1 VYIAIKLHERR
12 HAMSILPKVDP
23 EFKSLIPPLTMEER
37 SQLEQNILSSRKC
50 YDPIILWDGFIIDGH
65 NRFEICFRH
74 GIEFQVKEMTL
85 PSREAAMVWILE
97 NQLSRRNLTEVAR
110 IEIVLLKEELLREK
124 ARRNQSLAGGDKTR
138 AGALLPKVSKPENER
153 INVQNS
159 QVTEAGVGKGTF
171 IRYTQIK
178 KHGSPELLASVQSG
192 ELKIGTAHR
201 ILEINKK
208 LRIANKMYKHTANVI
223 PSKTSKAIN
232 QQIHDKLTG
241 LSALLKELIAKL
253 EEGAPDDPVNNQ
265 SNI

>member
-1 VYIAIKLHERR
+1 
-12 HAMSILPKVDP
+12 MSILPKVDP
-23 EFKSLIPPLTMEER
+23 EFKALIPPLTTEER

-74 GIEFQVKEMTL
+74 GIEFQVKELTL

-110 IEIVLLKEELLREK
+110 IEIVLLKEALLREK

-138 AGALLPKVSKPENER
+138 AGALLPEVSKPDFTP
-153 INVQNS
+153 INVQADS
-159 QVTEAGVGKGTF
+159 AADAGVSKGTF
-171 IRYTQIK
+171 YNFKQIMT
-178 KHGSPELLASVQSG
+178 HGSPELIEHVQSG
-192 ELKIGTAHR
+192 KLKINTAHR

-232 QQIHDKLTG
+232 QQIHEKLTG